1 MKHLKIFDVS
11 TFGKNIFALLSSLP
25 VRLHV
30 LTVFIFLPSIFVFAQ
45 TPSVYGDQPLA
56 HTFSIVAY
64 DPETGDMGVAVQSH
78 WFSVGSLVIWSEAG
92 VGAIATQSFVNPAF
106 GPEGL
111 ALLKQGF
118 SAQEVANQLIAKD
131 DGRDFRQLGI
141 IDAKGNATAYTG
153 KLCIEAAGH
162 LTGNNYAVQANMML
176 KETVW
181 PAMAQAFEKSKGQ
194 PLAERLVIALEA
206 AQAEGGDIRGQ
217 QSAALLVVSGQNTG
231 KHWIDRKVDLRV
243 DDHTQ
248 PIVELKRLLKTHRAY
263 EHMNRGDLAL
273 EKGDTPKALEEYL
286 TASKMFPENEEMKFW
301 RAVNLAN
308 LERISEALPLF
319 REIFQQNN
327 NWRILT
333 ERLVKPGLLTVSESD
348 LKKILN
354 VK

>member
-11 TFGKNIFALLSSLP
+11 TFIKNTFTLLFPSTIRSYVFAIL
-25 VRLHV
+25 V
-30 LTVFIFLPSIFVFAQ
+30 FLPSIFIFAQ
-45 TPSVYGDQPLA
+45 SPSVYGDQPLA
-56 HTFSIVAY
+56 HTYSIVAY
-64 DPETGDMGVAVQSH
+64 DAETGDIGVAVQSH
-78 WFSVGSLVIWSEAG
+78 WFSVGSLVIWGEAG
-92 VGAIATQSFVNPAF
+92 VGVIATQSFVNPAF

-111 ALLKQGF
+111 ALLKKGL
-118 SAQEVANQLIAKD
+118 SAQQVANQLLATD
-131 DGRDFRQLGI
+131 EGRDFRQLGI
-141 IDAKGNATAYTG
+141 VDAKGNATAYTG
-153 KLCIEAAGH
+153 KLCIEATGH
-162 LTGNNYAVQANMML
+162 LIGDGYAVQANMML
-176 KETVW
+176 NNRVW
-181 PAMAQAFEKSKGQ
+181 PAMAQAFEKSAGQ
-194 PLAERLVIALEA
+194 PLAERLLIALEA
-206 AQAEGGDIRGQ
+206 AQAKGGDIRGQ

-231 KHWIDRKVDLRV
+231 QPWIDRKVDLRV

-248 PIVELKRLLKTHRAY
+248 PIAELKRLLKTHRAY

-286 TASKMFPENEEMKFW
+286 RASKMFPENEEMKFW

-354 VK
+354 IK